1 MYLLESVARPAP
13 PPPAPPSTPV
23 VKHHPVTQKH
33 HNQLL
38 QQLPKMLANG
48 INLSRPEDYMWLDP
62 SGRATS
68 PPKTM
73 SPQNKAQCTRK
84 VWSLKPIF
92 EILLP
97 WFINNQINIYELIS
111 VCSYL
116 RIMQVFS
123 ETAYSSQTKFIGQSL
138 SIREHAIGYSNL
150 ALAAN
155 KGWKGQYSILSPW
168 NT

>member
-1 MYLLESVARPAP
+1 MALGKVKCNTIQNLDKHIPSQSIYLGVHEDMYLLESVARPAP

-84 VWSLKPIF
+84 V
-92 EILLP
+92 
-97 WFINNQINIYELIS
+97 
-111 VCSYL
+111 
-116 RIMQVFS
+116 
-123 ETAYSSQTKFIGQSL
+123 
-138 SIREHAIGYSNL
+138 
-150 ALAAN
+150 
-155 KGWKGQYSILSPW
+155 
-168 NT
+168 